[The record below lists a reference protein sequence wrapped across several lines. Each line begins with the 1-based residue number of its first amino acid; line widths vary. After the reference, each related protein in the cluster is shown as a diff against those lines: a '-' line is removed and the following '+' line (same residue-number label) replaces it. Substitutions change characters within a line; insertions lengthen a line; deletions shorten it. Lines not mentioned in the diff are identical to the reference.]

1 MVQVQPPQ
9 QIKFNPMFDLH
20 IHISDKKSL
29 KEISEKL
36 DRVITLLEEDGEIE
50 GLDKIVEDLDTIK
63 KDVETTV

>member
-1 MVQVQPPQ
+1 
-9 QIKFNPMFDLH
+9 MFDLH